1 MVPKVTDLPE
11 CLPKFQLIYLLQ
23 IRAVKNSL
31 TFHSPPSTKI
41 PDDHDAL
48 WVTLLISVRGWSG
61 GEAMVKEKEGEGGKW
76 ERGEEGGER
85 RRGKEE
91 NGNNDKE
98 ENMQRQYQ
106 CKEMIA

>member
-1 MVPKVTDLPE
+1 M
-11 CLPKFQLIYLLQ
+11 
-23 IRAVKNSL
+23 
-31 TFHSPPSTKI
+31 
-41 PDDHDAL
+41 
-48 WVTLLISVRGWSG
+48 
-61 GEAMVKEKEGEGGKW
+61 KEKEGEGGEW
-76 ERGEEGGER
+76 EREEEGGER

>member
-1 MVPKVTDLPE
+1 MFTKVPTHIFATNKSCEEFPDFSLSP
-11 CLPKFQLIYLLQ
+11 FNQNSWWSW
-23 IRAVKNSL
+23 RALGNS
-31 TFHSPPSTKI
+31 
-41 PDDHDAL
+41 ANQCEGVE
-48 WVTLLISVRGWSG
+48 WG